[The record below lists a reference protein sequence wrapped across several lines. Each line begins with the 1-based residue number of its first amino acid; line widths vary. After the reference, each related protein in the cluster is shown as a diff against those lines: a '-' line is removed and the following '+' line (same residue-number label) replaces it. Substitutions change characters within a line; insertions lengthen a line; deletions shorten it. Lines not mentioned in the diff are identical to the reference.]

1 MAQGD
6 GDQAQPATRHT
17 LQDPPLV
24 PQCGTVL
31 AGLVFS
37 GEGLQVCGGPEKA
50 QQACPLSHGSG
61 PCQPRHIR
69 RMGSPPCPPALC
81 TSWQL
86 AAGGAIGTPRFF
98 PVPASSEPE
107 LILCPPQRRAWV
119 PTPALLPGGSHG
131 QRSLA
136 GHSP

>member
-1 MAQGD
+1 MPVPHLGKQKRRRAGISSMAPFPETLLFTDHQGLDVAQGD

-17 LQDPPLV
+17 LQGPPLV

-50 QQACPLSHGSG
+50 QQVCPLSHGSG

-69 RMGSPPCPPALC
+69 RMGSSPCPPALC

-86 AAGGAIGTPRFF
+86 AAGRPIGHTPIF
-98 PVPASSEPE
+98 PSAC
-107 LILCPPQRRAWV
+107 IL
-119 PTPALLPGGSHG
+119 
-131 QRSLA
+131 
-136 GHSP
+136 

>member
-50 QQACPLSHGSG
+50 MGLGLGMGLGPASQDTSDGWARLPALPLFVRHGS
-61 PCQPRHIR
+61 
-69 RMGSPPCPPALC
+69 
-81 TSWQL
+81 
-86 AAGGAIGTPRFF
+86 
-98 PVPASSEPE
+98 
-107 LILCPPQRRAWV
+107 
-119 PTPALLPGGSHG
+119 
-131 QRSLA
+131 
-136 GHSP
+136 